1 LIDSAGHHRVVKN
14 RNDVR
19 FWRIESEFKIL
30 CLECIG
36 KKFYKEMVEWQRKKW
51 REYRRRGYV

>member
-1 LIDSAGHHRVVKN
+1 VVKN
-14 RNDVR
+14 RNNPG
-19 FWRIESEFKIL
+19 FWGIGSVYKIL

-36 KKFYKEMVEWQRKKW
+36 KKFYKRMVDWQRKKW